1 MTETQAELR
10 QQAEDIVAARPVVTP
25 APGDADRIL
34 HELRVHQVELEMQNE
49 ELRRVALE
57 LEEANAR
64 IQEMYDMVPIGYF
77 TVNHKGMISEVN
89 LTGAAMLGIPRAS
102 ILNHPMTQFITKGDH
117 ATYYNTRQ
125 EMIQDMTPRSY
136 ELTMTRAGGKQ
147 FRVRVQ
153 ATAGQDRETGMPF
166 LRLTLSEKEPA
177 T

>member
-1 MTETQAELR
+1 MTETQARLR
-10 QQAEDIVAARPVVTP
+10 QQAEDALATRSGAIT
-25 APGDADRIL
+25 APEDADRIL

-49 ELRRVALE
+49 ELRRIALE

-102 ILNHPMTQFITKGDH
+102 ILNHPMTQFITKDDH
-117 ATYYNTRQ
+117 AAYYNTRQ

-136 ELTMTRAGGKQ
+136 ELTMARAGGKQ

-166 LRLTLSEKEPA
+166 LRMTLSEK
-177 T
+177 

>member
-10 QQAEDIVAARPVVTP
+10 QQAEDIVAARLVVTP

-64 IQEMYDMVPIGYF
+64 IQEVYDMVPIGYF

-102 ILNHPMTQFITKGDH
+102 ILNHPMTQFITKESQYV
-117 ATYYNTRQ
+117 YYNARE
-125 EMIQDMTPRSY
+125 EMIQDMMPRTY
-136 ELTMTRAGGKQ
+136 QLQIVRANGKQ
-147 FRVRVQ
+147 FQAQVQ
-153 ATAGQDRETGMPF
+153 VTAGQDRETGMPF
-166 LRLTLSEKEPA
+166 LRLTLSEK
-177 T
+177 